1 MKTAEIGNLRE
12 NYAALLRVADGLLS
26 MIRNGEVCNVLTF
39 ARMAEQARAAARAV
53 ASAIER
59 LVVDAHPAPSVCK
72 RGVLEVLRG
81 AVSRIVG
88 AIAGAL
94 AA

>member
-1 MKTAEIGNLRE
+1 MQNSNISNLRE
-12 NYAALLRVADGLLS
+12 KYAALLRVADGLLE
-26 MIRNGEVCNVLTF
+26 MIRHGDTCNILTF
-39 ARMAEQARAAARAV
+39 ARMAEQARSAARAV

-59 LVVDAHPAPSVCK
+59 LVVDAHPAPAVCK